1 LRRGGIQEALR
12 KAVTDVV
19 REQVQC
25 GIDIV
30 TDGEFS
36 KPRFFTYIRERP
48 EGFESRPASR

>member
-1 LRRGGIQEALR
+1 
-12 KAVTDVV
+12 VTDVV